1 VRSTEF
7 SSLSEMLVM
16 VCRLARGELKMINKA
31 LMELRYAFKAFAPY
45 QHVRKVSIFG
55 SIGQ

>member
-1 VRSTEF
+1 
-7 SSLSEMLVM
+7 MLVM